1 MPNQAP
7 KKTSERAPTL
17 AHVPALAQQMPAQ
30 NTHESIPGHILAVLR
45 FLAAIVIITALHSTY
60 SIQHTLNPHAEQRKR
75 EFCSIII
82 IIVCATLAIA
92 DCIITSHH
100 PPQACQNKPKQA
112 QNAPI

>member
-1 MPNQAP
+1 
-7 KKTSERAPTL
+7 
-17 AHVPALAQQMPAQ
+17 MPAQ
-30 NTHESIPGHILAVLR
+30 NAHERIPCHILAVLR

-92 DCIITSHH
+92 DGIITSHH
-100 PPQACQNKPKQA
+100 PPNQSRERESNKMYDIPVR
-112 QNAPI
+112 